1 MTIDPGIKLLI
12 VDDLPENLLALE
24 ASIRDDGYSI
34 HQASSGEEA
43 LALLL
48 EHEFALAILDVQM
61 PGMNGFELAELIRG
75 MARTKHLPIVFVSA
89 AGKELDYAFKGYEN
103 GAVDFLYKPL
113 DAYAVKSKVQ
123 VFVDLYRQ
131 RTELRR
137 QLVALEESRRRQQAL
152 VSELQTA
159 QVDLRRALQM
169 RDEFMSMVVHELRT
183 PLSVLAMEVRV
194 RQHQVAAQ
202 NTAFFEPENLSKMF
216 ERDQRQVRSLTR
228 LIDDMLDVS
237 QIQHGKLSIR
247 RGRCDLSAML
257 KRVVGEMQGQRSDV
271 TITLQAD
278 CVDLVGEWDEF
289 RLEQVVVNLLT
300 NALRYGAGKP
310 VRVELNQL
318 PGAATIRV
326 SDQGVGIAPDDR
338 ARVFEQFVRV
348 GDRLRTPGLGLG
360 LYITKQL
367 VEAHG
372 GTISVESVLG
382 EGSTFT
388 VALPTTAAQAP
399 AAAAAPAPVGAA

>member
-113 DAYAVKSKVQ
+113 DVYAVKSKVQ

-152 VSELQTA
+152 VSELQTV
-159 QVDLRRALQM
+159 QVDLKRALQM

-194 RQHQVAAQ
+194 RQHQIAAD
-202 NTAFFEPENLSKMF
+202 NATFFATENLSKMF

-247 RGRCDLSAML
+247 RGKCDLTAML
-257 KRVVGEMQGQRSDV
+257 RRVVAEMQGQRNDV
-271 TITLQAD
+271 PITLNAD
-278 CVDLVGEWDEF
+278 CVDLHGEWDEF

-300 NALRYGAGKP
+300 NALRYGSGKP
-310 VRVELNQL
+310 IVVELRQL
-318 PGAATIRV
+318 PGAAAIRV
-326 SDQGVGIAPDDR
+326 SDQGVGIASEDR
-338 ARVFEQFVRV
+338 VRVFEQFVRV
-348 GDRLRTPGLGLG
+348 GERLRTPGLGLG

-372 GTISVESVLG
+372 GTISVESTLG

-388 VALPTTAAQAP
+388 VALPMSAAEAMPAIAP
-399 AAAAAPAPVGAA
+399 ARAA

>member
-75 MARTKHLPIVFVSA
+75 MARTRHLPIVFVSA

-123 VFVDLYRQ
+123 VFVDLFRQ

-159 QVDLRRALQM
+159 QVDLKRALQM

-194 RQHQVAAQ
+194 RQHQIAAA
-202 NTAFFEPENLSKMF
+202 NTTFFAPENLSRMF

-247 RGRCDLSAML
+247 RGKCDLGAML
-257 KRVVGEMQGQRSDV
+257 KRVVAEVQGQRTDV
-271 TITLQAD
+271 PITLQAD
-278 CVDLVGEWDEF
+278 CVDLVGDWDEF

-300 NALRYGAGKP
+300 NALRYGGGKP
-310 VRVELNQL
+310 VRVELSQL

-326 SDQGVGIAPDDR
+326 SDAGVGIAPDDR

-372 GTISVESVLG
+372 GTISVESTLG

-388 VALPTTAAQAP
+388 VALPSTPAEALSAATAATTAKA
-399 AAAAAPAPVGAA
+399 V

>member
-34 HQASSGEEA
+34 HQASSGEQA

-123 VFVDLYRQ
+123 VFADLFRQ

-152 VSELQTA
+152 VAELQTM
-159 QVDLRRALQM
+159 QVDLKRALQM

-194 RQHQVAAQ
+194 RQHQIAAD
-202 NTAFFEPENLSKMF
+202 NIAFFAMENLSKMF

-247 RGRCDLSAML
+247 RARCDLTAL
-257 KRVVGEMQGQRSDV
+257 LRRVVAEVSGQRSDV
-271 TITLQAD
+271 PINFSAD
-278 CVDLVGEWDEF
+278 CVDLQGEWDEF

-300 NALRYGAGKP
+300 NALRYGGGKP
-310 VRVELNQL
+310 ISVELVQL
-318 PGAATIRV
+318 PGAAAIRV
-326 SDQGVGIAPDDR
+326 SDRGIGIAPEDR
-338 ARVFEQFVRV
+338 TRVFEQFVRV
-348 GDRLRTPGLGLG
+348 GDQMRTPGLGLG

-372 GTISVESVLG
+372 GTISVDSTLG
-382 EGSTFT
+382 EGSVFT
-388 VALPTTAAQAP
+388 VALPMTVAEVA
-399 AAAAAPAPVGAA
+399 

>member
-12 VDDLPENLLALE
+12 VDDLPENLMALE
-24 ASIRDDGYSI
+24 ASIRDEAWSV

-75 MARTKHLPIVFVSA
+75 MARTRHLPIVFVSA

-137 QLVALEESRRRQQAL
+137 QLAALEESRRRQQAL
-152 VSELQTA
+152 VAELQAT
-159 QVDLRRALQM
+159 QTELERALRM

-194 RQHQVAAQ
+194 RQHQVAAG
-202 NTAFFEPENLSKMF
+202 NTTFFSPENLSKMF

-247 RGRCDLSAML
+247 RGTCDLAAML
-257 KRVVGEMQGQRSDV
+257 RRVVAEVQGQRSDV
-271 TITLQAD
+271 PITLKAD
-278 CVDLVGEWDEF
+278 GADVVGEWDEF

-310 VRVELNQL
+310 IRVELNPL

-326 SDQGVGIAPDDR
+326 SDQGVGIAPDDK

-348 GDRLRTPGLGLG
+348 GDRTRIPGLGLG

-372 GTISVESVLG
+372 GTISVESALG

-388 VALPTTAAQAP
+388 VALPMPTSDAASALQAAK
-399 AAAAAPAPVGAA
+399 AA

>member
-1 MTIDPGIKLLI
+1 MTKDRATRILI
-12 VDDLPENLLALE
+12 VDDLPENLMALE
-24 ASIRDDGYSI
+24 ASIRDDGYGI
-34 HQASSGEEA
+34 HQATSGEEA

-61 PGMNGFELAELIRG
+61 PGMTGFELAELIRG

-89 AGKELDYAFKGYEN
+89 AGRELDYAFKGYEN
-103 GAVDFLYKPL
+103 GAVDFLYKPI
-113 DAYAVKSKVQ
+113 DAFAVKSKVR
-123 VFVDLYRQ
+123 VFVDLWQQ
-131 RTELRR
+131 RLELRR
-137 QLVALEESRRRQQAL
+137 QLGALEEARRRMQAL
-152 VSELQTA
+152 VGELQAT
-159 QVDLRRALQM
+159 QVELQHALQM

-194 RQHQVAAQ
+194 RQHQVAAG
-202 NTAFFEPENLSKMF
+202 NATFFSPENLSRMF

-247 RGRCDLSAML
+247 RGSCDLAAML
-257 KRVVGEMQGQRSDV
+257 RRVVAEVQGQRSDV
-271 TITLQAD
+271 PITLKAEG
-278 CVDLVGEWDEF
+278 VDVVGEWDEF

-310 VRVELNQL
+310 IRVELSQL
-318 PGAATIRV
+318 PGAASIRV
-326 SDQGVGIAPDDR
+326 SDQGVGIAPDDK

-348 GDRLRTPGLGLG
+348 GDRTRTPGLGLG

-372 GTISVESVLG
+372 GTISVESALG

-388 VALPTTAAQAP
+388 VALPTAAADAASAQASTAK
-399 AAAAAPAPVGAA
+399 AA

>member
-34 HQASSGEEA
+34 HQASSGEQA

-137 QLVALEESRRRQQAL
+137 QLAALEESRRRQQAL

-159 QVDLRRALQM
+159 QVDLKRALQM

-194 RQHQVAAQ
+194 RQHQVAAG
-202 NTAFFEPENLSKMF
+202 NSTFFVPENLSKMF

-237 QIQHGKLSIR
+237 QTQHGKLSIR
-247 RGRCDLSAML
+247 RGRCDLGAML
-257 KRVVGEMQGQRSDV
+257 RRVVAEVQGQRSDV
-271 TITLQAD
+271 PIALEIACD
-278 CVDLVGEWDEF
+278 DLMGEWDEF

-310 VRVELNQL
+310 VRVTLAQL
-318 PGAATIRV
+318 PGAAAIRV
-326 SDQGVGIAPDDR
+326 SDQGVGIAPEDR

-372 GTISVESVLG
+372 GTISVESTLG

-388 VALPTTAAQAP
+388 VALPTVNAEATPAGVAAKVA
-399 AAAAAPAPVGAA
+399 

>member
-24 ASIRDDGYSI
+24 ASIRDDGYSV

-113 DAYAVKSKVQ
+113 DPYAVKSKVK

-152 VSELQTA
+152 VAELQTA
-159 QVDLRRALQM
+159 QVDLKRAVQM

-194 RQHQVAAQ
+194 RQHQLAAG
-202 NTAFFEPENLSKMF
+202 NSAFFAADNLGKMF

-228 LIDDMLDVS
+228 LIDDMLDAS

-247 RGRCDLSAML
+247 RGRCDLTAML
-257 KRVVGEMQGQRSDV
+257 RRVVAETQGQRSDV
-271 TITLQAD
+271 QITLAPD
-278 CVDLVGEWDEF
+278 CAEIGGDWDEF

-300 NALRYGAGKP
+300 NALRYGGGKP
-310 VRVELNQL
+310 ILVELEQL
-318 PGAATIRV
+318 PAAAAIRV
-326 SDQGVGIAPDDR
+326 SDHGIGIAPEDR
-338 ARVFEQFVRV
+338 ERVFEQFVRV
-348 GDRLRTPGLGLG
+348 GNRMRMPGLGLG
-360 LYITKQL
+360 LYITKQI

-372 GTISVESVLG
+372 GTISVDSTLG

-388 VALPTTAAQAP
+388 VELPTA
-399 AAAAAPAPVGAA
+399 

>member
-12 VDDLPENLLALE
+12 VDDLAENLMALE
-24 ASIRDDGYSI
+24 ASIRDDAWSV

-75 MARTKHLPIVFVSA
+75 MARTRHLPIVFVSA

-137 QLVALEESRRRQQAL
+137 QLAALEESRRRQQSL
-152 VSELQTA
+152 VAELQDT
-159 QVDLRRALQM
+159 QIELERALRM

-194 RQHQVAAQ
+194 RQHQVAAG
-202 NTAFFEPENLSKMF
+202 NSTFFSAENLSRMF

-247 RGRCDLSAML
+247 RGRCDLAAL
-257 KRVVGEMQGQRSDV
+257 LRRVVAEVQGQRSDV
-271 TITLQAD
+271 PITLEAD
-278 CVDLVGEWDEF
+278 GVDVVGEWDEF

-300 NALRYGAGKP
+300 NALRYGEGKP
-310 VRVELNQL
+310 IRVVLDQL
-318 PGAATIRV
+318 PGAAAIRV
-326 SDQGVGIAPDDR
+326 TDQGVGIAPDDR

-348 GDRLRTPGLGLG
+348 GERARTPGLGLG

-372 GTISVESVLG
+372 GTISVESTLG

-388 VALPTTAAQAP
+388 VALPMANAEATPARQAAK
-399 AAAAAPAPVGAA
+399 AA

>member
-1 MTIDPGIKLLI
+1 MTIDLGIKLLI

-89 AGKELDYAFKGYEN
+89 AGKELNYAFKGYEN

-113 DAYAVKSKVQ
+113 DAYAVKGKVQ
-123 VFVDLYRQ
+123 VFVDLFRQ

-137 QLVALEESRRRQQAL
+137 QLLALEESRRHQQAL
-152 VSELQTA
+152 VAELQTA
-159 QVDLRRALQM
+159 QVDLKRALQM

-194 RQHQVAAQ
+194 RQHQVAAD
-202 NTAFFEPENLSKMF
+202 NVAFFASENLTRMF

-247 RGRCDLSAML
+247 RGRCDLTAML
-257 KRVVGEMQGQRSDV
+257 RRVVAEMAGQRSDV
-271 TITLQAD
+271 PITLAAD
-278 CVDLVGEWDEF
+278 CPEISGDWDEF

-300 NALRYGAGKP
+300 NALRYGGGKP
-310 VRVELNQL
+310 IDVRLEQL
-318 PGAATIRV
+318 HGAAAIRV
-326 SDQGVGIAPDDR
+326 TDHGIGIAPEDR

-348 GDRLRTPGLGLG
+348 GDRHRTPGLGLG

-372 GTISVESVLG
+372 GTISVDSTVG

-388 VALPTTAAQAP
+388 VALPMTA
-399 AAAAAPAPVGAA
+399 

>member
-1 MTIDPGIKLLI
+1 MTTDPGIKLLI

-34 HQASSGEEA
+34 HQASSGEQA

-48 EHEFALAILDVQM
+48 EHDFALAILDVQM

-75 MARTKHLPIVFVSA
+75 MARTRHLPIVFVSA

-103 GAVDFLYKPL
+103 GAVDFLHKPL
-113 DAYAVKSKVQ
+113 DAYVVKSKVQ
-123 VFVDLYRQ
+123 VFADLYRQ
-131 RTELRR
+131 RTEQRR
-137 QLVALEESRRRQQAL
+137 QLAALEESRRYQQAL

-159 QVDLRRALQM
+159 QVELKRALQM
-169 RDEFMSMVVHELRT
+169 RDEFMSMVAHELRT

-194 RQHQVAAQ
+194 RQHQVAAGSA
-202 NTAFFEPENLSKMF
+202 TFFAPENLSKMF

-247 RGRCDLSAML
+247 RARCDLGAML
-257 KRVVGEMQGQRSDV
+257 RRVVSEVQGQRGDV
-271 TITLQAD
+271 PISLKVD
-278 CVDLVGEWDEF
+278 NVDLLGEWDEF

-310 VRVELNQL
+310 IRVELEQL
-318 PGAATIRV
+318 PGAAAIRV
-326 SDQGVGIAPDDR
+326 SDQGVGIAPEDR
-338 ARVFEQFVRV
+338 TRVFDQFVRV
-348 GDRLRTPGLGLG
+348 GERLRTSGLGLG

-372 GTISVESVLG
+372 GTISVESSLG
-382 EGSTFT
+382 EGSTFS
-388 VALPTTAAQAP
+388 VALPTVAAEALP
-399 AAAAAPAPVGAA
+399 AFGSAKAA

>member
-24 ASIRDDGYSI
+24 ASIRDDRYSI

-75 MARTKHLPIVFVSA
+75 MARTRHLPIVFVSA

-152 VSELQTA
+152 VSELQIA
-159 QVDLRRALQM
+159 QVDLKRALQM

-194 RQHQVAAQ
+194 RQHQVAAE
-202 NTAFFEPENLSKMF
+202 NTGFFAPENLSRMF

-247 RGRCDLSAML
+247 RGQCDLTAML
-257 KRVVGEMQGQRSDV
+257 RRVVGEVQGQRSDV
-271 TITLQAD
+271 PITLHCDGAE
-278 CVDLVGEWDEF
+278 LTGEWDEF

-310 VRVELNQL
+310 IRVELSQM
-318 PGAATIRV
+318 PGATAIRV
-326 SDQGVGIAPDDR
+326 SDQGVGIAPEDR
-338 ARVFEQFVRV
+338 SRVFEQFVRV

-372 GTISVESVLG
+372 GTISVDSTLG

-388 VALPTTAAQAP
+388 VALPTMTAEAI
-399 AAAAAPAPVGAA
+399 PAPVPAKAA

>member
-75 MARTKHLPIVFVSA
+75 MARTRHLPIVFVSA

-159 QVDLRRALQM
+159 QVDLKRALQM

-194 RQHQVAAQ
+194 RQHQIAAE
-202 NTAFFEPENLSKMF
+202 NTGFFASDNLSRMF

-247 RGRCDLSAML
+247 RGACDLSAML
-257 KRVVGEMQGQRSDV
+257 KRVVGEVQGQRSDV
-271 TITLQAD
+271 PITLKSD
-278 CVDLVGEWDEF
+278 CVELMGEWDEF

-300 NALRYGAGKP
+300 NALRYGGGQP
-310 VRVELNQL
+310 ILVELSQL
-318 PGAATIRV
+318 PGAAAIRV
-326 SDQGVGIAPDDR
+326 SDHGVGIAPEDR
-338 ARVFEQFVRV
+338 VRVFEQFVRV
-348 GDRLRTPGLGLG
+348 GDRMRTPGLGLG

-372 GTISVESVLG
+372 GTISVESTLG

-388 VALPTTAAQAP
+388 VALPTMTADAQP
-399 AAAAAPAPVGAA
+399 ALARPAKAA

>member
-12 VDDLPENLLALE
+12 VDDLPENLMALE
-24 ASIRDDGYSI
+24 ASIRDDGWSI

-137 QLVALEESRRRQQAL
+137 QLAALEESRRRQQAL
-152 VSELQTA
+152 VAELQTA
-159 QVDLRRALQM
+159 QIDLERALQM

-194 RQHQVAAQ
+194 RQHQVAAG
-202 NTAFFEPENLSKMF
+202 NATFFSPENLSRMF

-247 RGRCDLSAML
+247 RGRCDLAAML
-257 KRVVGEMQGQRSDV
+257 RRVVAEVQGQRSDV
-271 TITLQAD
+271 PITLGTDGAD
-278 CVDLVGEWDEF
+278 VVGEWDEF

-310 VRVELNQL
+310 IRVELSQL
-318 PGAATIRV
+318 PGAATVRV
-326 SDQGVGIAPDDR
+326 SDQGVGIAPDDK

-348 GDRLRTPGLGLG
+348 GDRTRTPGLGLG

-388 VALPTTAAQAP
+388 VALPTAGGDAPSVPQTTAKVA
-399 AAAAAPAPVGAA
+399 

>member
-12 VDDLPENLLALE
+12 VDDLPENLMALE
-24 ASIRDDGYSI
+24 ASIRDEQYSI

-152 VSELQTA
+152 VAELQET
-159 QVDLRRALQM
+159 QVDLKRALQM

-194 RQHQVAAQ
+194 RQHQLAAD
-202 NTAFFEPENLSKMF
+202 NATFFAGENLAKMF

-247 RGRCDLSAML
+247 RGRCDLATML
-257 KRVVGEMQGQRSDV
+257 RRVVAETQGQRSDV
-271 TITLQAD
+271 QIELRIDDGCEA
-278 CVDLVGEWDEF
+278 VGEWDEF

-310 VRVELNQL
+310 VAVTLALL
-318 PGAATIRV
+318 PGAAAIRV
-326 SDQGVGIAPDDR
+326 SDQGVGIAPEDR
-338 ARVFEQFVRV
+338 ERVFEQFVRV
-348 GDRLRTPGLGLG
+348 GDRKRIPGLGLG
-360 LYITKQL
+360 LYITRQL

-372 GTISVESVLG
+372 GTISVDSTLG
-382 EGSTFT
+382 LGSTFT
-388 VALPTTAAQAP
+388 VALPMALAAEAD
-399 AAAAAPAPVGAA
+399 AARVADVA

>member
-75 MARTKHLPIVFVSA
+75 MARTRHLPIVFVSA

-123 VFVDLYRQ
+123 VFVDLFRQ

-137 QLVALEESRRRQQAL
+137 QLAALEESRRVQQAL
-152 VSELQTA
+152 VAELTTA
-159 QVDLRRALQM
+159 QVDLKRALQM

-194 RQHQVAAQ
+194 RQHQVAAD
-202 NTAFFEPENLSKMF
+202 NAAFFASENLTRML

-247 RGRCDLSAML
+247 RGPTDLSTL
-257 KRVVGEMQGQRSDV
+257 LRRVVGEISAQRPEVPIALDVAAEVQGD
-271 TITLQAD
+271 
-278 CVDLVGEWDEF
+278 WDEF

-310 VRVELNQL
+310 IEVALLQL
-318 PGAATIRV
+318 PGAAAIRV
-326 SDQGVGIAPDDR
+326 TDHGVGIAPEDR

-348 GDRLRTPGLGLG
+348 GDRMRTPGLGLG

-372 GTISVESVLG
+372 GTISVESTLG

-388 VALPTTAAQAP
+388 VALPH
-399 AAAAAPAPVGAA
+399 AAA

>member
-12 VDDLPENLLALE
+12 VDDLAENLMALE
-24 ASIRDDGYSI
+24 ASIRDDAWSV
-34 HQASSGEEA
+34 HPASSGDEA

-75 MARTKHLPIVFVSA
+75 MARTRHLPIVFVSA

-123 VFVDLYRQ
+123 VFVDLYHQ

-137 QLVALEESRRRQQAL
+137 QLAALEESRRRQQAL
-152 VSELQTA
+152 VAELQST
-159 QVDLRRALQM
+159 QLELERALRM

-194 RQHQVAAQ
+194 RQHQVDAG
-202 NTAFFEPENLSKMF
+202 NTTFFSPENLSKMF

-237 QIQHGKLSIR
+237 QIQHGKMSIR
-247 RGRCDLSAML
+247 RGPCDLAAL
-257 KRVVGEMQGQRSDV
+257 LRRVVDEVQGQRSDV
-271 TITLQAD
+271 PITLEAD
-278 CVDLVGEWDEF
+278 GVDAVGEWDEF

-310 VRVELNQL
+310 IRVELDQL
-318 PGAATIRV
+318 PGAAAIRV
-326 SDQGVGIAPDDR
+326 TDQGVGIAPDDR
-338 ARVFEQFVRV
+338 ERVFEQFVRV
-348 GDRLRTPGLGLG
+348 GERARTPGLGLG

-372 GTISVESVLG
+372 GTISVESTLG

-388 VALPTTAAQAP
+388 VALPIASAQAP
-399 AAAAAPAPVGAA
+399 ALRTARAA

>member
-1 MTIDPGIKLLI
+1 MNQDSGTKLLI

-24 ASIRDDGYSI
+24 ASIRDDGYDI
-34 HQASSGEEA
+34 YQASSGEEA
-43 LALLL
+43 LSLLL

-89 AGKELDYAFKGYEN
+89 AGRELDYAFTGYEN

-113 DAYAVKSKVQ
+113 DAYAVKSKVR
-123 VFVDLYRQ
+123 VFVDLYQQ
-131 RTELRR
+131 RHELRR
-137 QLVALEESRRRQQAL
+137 QLAALEEARRRQQAL
-152 VSELQTA
+152 VNELQAA
-159 QVDLRRALQM
+159 QAELERALQM

-194 RQHQVAAQ
+194 RQHQLAAD
-202 NTAFFEPENLSKMF
+202 NSAFFATANLGKMF

-247 RGRCDLSAML
+247 RERCDIVTTL
-257 KRVVGEMQGQRSDV
+257 KRVVAEVSAQRGEV
-271 TITLQAD
+271 PITLAAD
-278 CVDLVGEWDEF
+278 VPALVGEYDEF

-300 NALRYGAGKP
+300 NALRYGAGQP
-310 VRVELNQL
+310 IEVRLERL
-318 PGAATIRV
+318 PGAAAIRV
-326 SDQGVGIAPDDR
+326 QDRGIGIAPEDQ
-338 ARVFEQFVRV
+338 ARIFEQFVRV
-348 GDRLRTPGLGLG
+348 GDRKRVNGLGLG
-360 LYITKQL
+360 LYITRQL

-372 GTISVESVLG
+372 GTISVESVPG

-388 VALPTTAAQAP
+388 VALPAAEAVEVQDSP
-399 AAAAAPAPVGAA
+399 

>member
-24 ASIRDDGYSI
+24 ASIRDDRYSI

-159 QVDLRRALQM
+159 QVDLKRALQM

-194 RQHQVAAQ
+194 RQHQIAAE
-202 NTAFFEPENLSKMF
+202 NTGFFAAENLSRMF

-247 RGRCDLSAML
+247 RGACDLSAML
-257 KRVVGEMQGQRSDV
+257 KRVVGEVQGQRGDV
-271 TITLQAD
+271 PITLKAD
-278 CVDLVGEWDEF
+278 CVELMGEWDEF

-300 NALRYGAGKP
+300 NALRYGGGKP
-310 VRVELNQL
+310 ILVELSQL
-318 PGAATIRV
+318 PGAAAIRV
-326 SDQGVGIAPDDR
+326 SDHGVGIAPEDR

-372 GTISVESVLG
+372 GTISVESTLG

-388 VALPTTAAQAP
+388 VALPTMTADAQPAVVP
-399 AAAAAPAPVGAA
+399 AAKAA

>member
-34 HQASSGEEA
+34 HQASSGEQA

-159 QVDLRRALQM
+159 QIELKRALQM

-194 RQHQVAAQ
+194 RQHQLAAD
-202 NTAFFEPENLSKMF
+202 NATFFATENLAKMF

-247 RGRCDLSAML
+247 RGKCDLTAML
-257 KRVVGEMQGQRSDV
+257 KRVVAEVQGQRGDV
-271 TITLQAD
+271 PITLKSD

-300 NALRYGAGKP
+300 NALRYGGGKP
-310 VRVELNQL
+310 IRVELNLL
-318 PGAATIRV
+318 PGAAAIRV
-326 SDQGVGIAPDDR
+326 SDQGVGIAPEDR

-372 GTISVESVLG
+372 GTINVDSTLG

-388 VALPTTAAQAP
+388 VALPTMTADAMSAVAP
-399 AAAAAPAPVGAA
+399 AKAA